1 MPEYIPQHPQT
12 NLSIIE
18 FYQRLGYKYKDYLSF
33 FNQFIPNTIP
43 TIEYNDETVPNY
55 FLPNQPIQSLAKKTL
70 VYVPGSGYVE
80 QLVSKPPFN
89 WIEQLICKP
98 ILETINYEL
107 VTSSTTNTVYEYWD
121 TGGIKR
127 ALTVTNYQTNPV
139 FDITP
144 YSSCNASSPSFPN
157 PNGALY
163 PYILEFSYGT
173 SRYRTF
179 TSDETI
185 AEVERAGLTDKLSTY
200 YAYEMLPRY
209 LGSKII
215 TENTYYNRDGTLSG
229 HFVDTEEWDYIT
241 KLYARFIV
249 GGVQRYNINQALD
262 DRRIN
267 ILMDIDAIV
276 SS

>member
-18 FYQRLGYKYKDYLSF
+18 FYQRLGYKYKDYLPF

-55 FLPNQPIQSLAKKTL
+55 FLPNQPIQSLSQKTL
-70 VYVPGSGYVE
+70 VYVPGQGYVE

-98 ILETINYEL
+98 IVETINYEL
-107 VTSSTTNTVYEYWD
+107 VTTSTTNTVYEYWD
-121 TGGIKR
+121 TGEIKR
-127 ALTVTNYQTNPV
+127 TITVTSYQTNPV
-139 FDITP
+139 FDITS
-144 YSSCNASSPSFPN
+144 YNFCHASSPSFPN
-157 PNGALY
+157 PNGASY
-163 PYILEFSYGT
+163 PYILEFSHGT

-185 AEVERAGLTDKLSTY
+185 AELQRPILTDKLSNY

-215 TENTYYNRDGTLSG
+215 TENTYYDRDGNITG
-229 HFVDTEEWDYIT
+229 HVIDIEEWDYIT
-241 KLYARFIV
+241 KLYARFIR
-249 GGVQRYNINQALD
+249 GGAQRYDINLALD